1 MTLNDFLSRV
11 DIEKDGD
18 KMLLWCEVFVDDG
31 EFKVGWSNLDIDVRE
46 NEIRLLPD
54 INNSPFT
61 SDNNTQDIGHHF
73 ICDHCGD
80 MFDVKEKIKV
90 FQDEEIC
97 RECYENL
104 EFD

>member
-1 MTLNDFLSRV
+1 MTLNDFLKRV

-18 KMLLWCEVFVDDG
+18 KLLLHCDVFIDDG
-31 EFKVGWSNLDIDVRE
+31 EFKVGWTNLDIDIRA
-46 NEIRLLPD
+46 NEIRLLPVID
-54 INNSPFT
+54 NSPFT
-61 SDNNTQDIGHHF
+61 GDNNNQDIGHHF
-73 ICDHCGD
+73 ICDYCGD

-97 RECYENL
+97 KECYSNL